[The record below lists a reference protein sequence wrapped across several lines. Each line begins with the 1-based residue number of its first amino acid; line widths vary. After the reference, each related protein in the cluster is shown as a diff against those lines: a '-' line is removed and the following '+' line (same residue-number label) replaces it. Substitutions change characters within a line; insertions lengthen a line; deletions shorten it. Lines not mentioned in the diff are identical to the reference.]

1 MDMTE
6 IAVHLQ
12 QVDDRS
18 LRNEGRI
25 KKLEESHEALRQL
38 ATSVAVMAE
47 KQDTMNRNVEAL
59 TEKVDSIEGKPA
71 ERWDKLISTIIGALA
86 GAFIAWIAS
95 GMPGVK

>member
-1 MDMTE
+1 MDNET
-6 IAVHLQ
+6 IAIKLQ
-12 QVDDRS
+12 ETTDRS

-25 KKLEESHEALRQL
+25 KKLEESHEALHQL

-47 KQDTMNRNVEAL
+47 RQDTMNTNVEKL
-59 TEKVDSIEGKPA
+59 TEKMDNIEGKPG

-95 GMPGVK
+95 GMPGV